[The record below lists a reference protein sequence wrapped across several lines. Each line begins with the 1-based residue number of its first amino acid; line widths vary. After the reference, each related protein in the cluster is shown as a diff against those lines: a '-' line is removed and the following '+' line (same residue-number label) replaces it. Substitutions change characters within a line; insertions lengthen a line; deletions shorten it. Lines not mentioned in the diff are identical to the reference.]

1 MTTVREIVLYVRHRG
16 QLCCAAAAP
25 VGARLGL
32 VLPYPQG
39 SDSSRV
45 DAVLAELPALVTP
58 GMEAWAVERLAEIAP
73 LVCSVG
79 GHPVDVAALTLKISK
94 GSVWS

>member
-1 MTTVREIVLYVRHRG
+1 VTALREIVLYVRHRG

-39 SDSSRV
+39 SDSSRI
-45 DAVLAELPALVTP
+45 DAVLAQLPAMVSP
-58 GMEAWAVERLAEIAP
+58 GMEAWLVEQLAEVAP

-79 GHPVDVAALTLKISK
+79 GHPVDVAVLTLKIAK